1 MHYHRV
7 TSTPKTLWKLALNY
21 LTEFR
26 LNFNKNEVF
35 FVRLKFSYTF
45 HQSRK
50 MSFRDFRISNQS
62 STMQATVVQP
72 IISDEPQSADKH
84 MLQNTTVNPDSDK
97 VRVSEQVF

>member
-1 MHYHRV
+1 
-7 TSTPKTLWKLALNY
+7 
-21 LTEFR
+21 
-26 LNFNKNEVF
+26 
-35 FVRLKFSYTF
+35 
-45 HQSRK
+45 